1 MAVHENNYDKIL
13 KSDSPISALIGQ
25 FNWTVRAIARARL
38 IGFFFSLLAKKLGIS
53 CVLIKKRASIHK
65 FC

>member
-38 IGFFFSLLAKKLGIS
+38 IGFFFFT
-53 CVLIKKRASIHK
+53 ASEK
-65 FC
+65 TWNFLCFD